1 MKCFDITVR
10 GILMEN
16 IDKIFK
22 GIKLQKYRP
31 GRKSFAD
38 PVRNIFVQ
46 CTPEEEVR
54 QKTIQFLN
62 SELGVPLERIKVE
75 ESMAHVKRGAR
86 GRADIVVYRDDKKKE
101 ALLVIECK
109 SPEVDVSC
117 YIVREQSERYQK
129 ILGADY
135 CMLINGRQLLIYKY
149 SNGLAIELEG
159 IPSYSELLNHKVE
172 YAKVIP
178 IKSYKYSDI
187 VSKEIQRAFVKEKYI
202 GTFTPNDIKSFAFN
216 FLNLILLK
224 STVDYKYLTKIGLSE
239 DFGVK
244 RTRFGNSAGYNY
256 QELTRLFITKDNK
269 NKDLIWGL
277 SMIGYSNT
285 QLNVSITN
293 KIKKHHSLQ
302 LDMDRFCDYD
312 SDTKKVTITHNGALS
327 FGRGGS
333 MSHKTVIDY
342 VREKA
347 PDLIKNDKIYLGTID
362 NSRLL
367 EWKHTDVQNFIR
379 SLLRYAILRDE
390 LRVKH
395 KRKRSKSKK

>member
-1 MKCFDITVR
+1 
-10 GILMEN
+10 MEN

-135 CMLINGRQLLIYKY
+135 CMLINGRQLLMYKY

-178 IKSYKYSDI
+178 IK
-187 VSKEIQRAFVKEKYI
+187 
-202 GTFTPNDIKSFAFN
+202 
-216 FLNLILLK
+216 
-224 STVDYKYLTKIGLSE
+224 
-239 DFGVK
+239 
-244 RTRFGNSAGYNY
+244 
-256 QELTRLFITKDNK
+256 
-269 NKDLIWGL
+269 
-277 SMIGYSNT
+277 
-285 QLNVSITN
+285 
-293 KIKKHHSLQ
+293 
-302 LDMDRFCDYD
+302 
-312 SDTKKVTITHNGALS
+312 
-327 FGRGGS
+327 
-333 MSHKTVIDY
+333 
-342 VREKA
+342 
-347 PDLIKNDKIYLGTID
+347 
-362 NSRLL
+362 
-367 EWKHTDVQNFIR
+367 
-379 SLLRYAILRDE
+379 
-390 LRVKH
+390 
-395 KRKRSKSKK
+395 